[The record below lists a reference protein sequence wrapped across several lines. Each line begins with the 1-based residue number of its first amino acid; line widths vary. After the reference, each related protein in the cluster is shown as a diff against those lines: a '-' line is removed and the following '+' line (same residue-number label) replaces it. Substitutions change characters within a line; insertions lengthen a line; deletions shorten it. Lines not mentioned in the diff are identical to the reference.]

1 MGITNMESSVRTI
14 ALAIREEQES
24 SAQVKRIN
32 TGSYIY
38 TIMAIYCP
46 IYGLIFEV
54 NKRDKHGKIM
64 GDNLII
70 TRFSTYGIDYDNT
83 VIGSLPDS
91 VVKAIRMFLVMLNRK
106 ELIWICLN

>member
-1 MGITNMESSVRTI
+1 MAITNMESSARTI
-14 ALAIREEQES
+14 ALAFKDEQES

-46 IYGLIFEV
+46 IYGLRFEV

-70 TRFSTYGIDYDNT
+70 TRFSQYGMDYDNT

-91 VVKAIRMFLVMLNRK
+91 VVKAIRMFLIILNRIK
-106 ELIWICLN
+106 

>member
-1 MGITNMESSVRTI
+1 MGITNMQSSVRTI

-46 IYGLIFEV
+46 IYGLRFEV

-70 TRFSTYGIDYDNT
+70 TRFSTHGMDYDNT

-91 VVKAIRMFLVMLNRK
+91 VVKAIRMFLVMLYRK
-106 ELIWICLN
+106 GIIQICLN